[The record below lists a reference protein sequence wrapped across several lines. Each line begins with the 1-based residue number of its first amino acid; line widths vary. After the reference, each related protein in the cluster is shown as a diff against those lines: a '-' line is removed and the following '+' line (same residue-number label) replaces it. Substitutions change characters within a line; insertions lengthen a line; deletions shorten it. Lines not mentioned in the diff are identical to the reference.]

1 MKTRTPDLLGMSYAC
16 ANMVHCPGY
25 ADDLRQYTTLNMA
38 TRVPREDFPPCDKRY
53 DSEET
58 HKEKTTRPLGK
69 EISGAPGETNDCK
82 SIVLKHTHNQDSSS
96 SVEISAAAVLGKL

>member
-1 MKTRTPDLLGMSYAC
+1 MG
-16 ANMVHCPGY
+16 
-25 ADDLRQYTTLNMA
+25 RQYTSLNMA
-38 TRVPREDFPPCDKRY
+38 TRVPKEDFPPWDKRGSCSKKTPMENFPPCDKRY

-82 SIVLKHTHNQDSSS
+82 SIVLKHTHNQDSPS